1 MRNNIAEI
9 ITPDFSKR
17 LARPFLLSRVSA
29 GFPSPADDYIES
41 RIDLNRD
48 LILHPLATFYARIVG
63 DSMETLIKEGELL
76 VVDRMVETK
85 NNDIVFARLE
95 DDFCIKRL
103 RILDD
108 GSVWLYP
115 ENTSY
120 APLKIEME
128 MDFEVW
134 GKVLH
139 SIQSFW

>member
-1 MRNNIAEI
+1 MLNNIAEVF
-9 ITPDFSKR
+9 TPDFSRR
-17 LARPFLLSRVSA
+17 LARPFLSSRVAA

-48 LILHPLATFYARIVG
+48 LILHPLATFYARITG

-85 NNDIVFARLE
+85 NNDIVFARLD

-103 RILDD
+103 RIMDD
-108 GSVWLYP
+108 GSVWLYS

-120 APLKIEME
+120 APIKVEME
-128 MDFEVW
+128 TDFEVW

>member
-1 MRNNIAEI
+1 MRNNIAEVF
-9 ITPDFSKR
+9 TPDFSRR
-17 LARPFLLSRVSA
+17 LARPFLAARVSA

-48 LILHPLATFYARIVG
+48 LILHPLATFYARITG

-85 NNDIVFARLE
+85 NNDIVFARL
-95 DDFCIKRL
+95 DDEFCIKRL
-103 RILDD
+103 RIMDD
-108 GSVWLYP
+108 GSVWLYS

-120 APLKIEME
+120 TPIKIEME

>member
-1 MRNNIAEI
+1 MRNNVVEMFV
-9 ITPDFSKR
+9 PDFSRKVSR
-17 LARPFLLSRVSA
+17 PLLASRVSG
-29 GFPSPADDYIES
+29 GFPSPADDYIET

-48 LILHPLATFYARIVG
+48 LILHPFATFYARVIG
-63 DSMETLIKEGELL
+63 DSMETLIKEGALL

-85 NNDIVFARLE
+85 DRDIVFARIE

-103 RILDD
+103 RILEN

-120 APLKIEME
+120 EPIEIE
-128 MDFEVW
+128 LETDFEVW

-139 SIQSFW
+139 AIQSF

>member
-1 MRNNIAEI
+1 MLNNIAEVF
-9 ITPDFSKR
+9 TPDFSRR
-17 LARPFLLSRVSA
+17 LARPFLASRVSA
-29 GFPSPADDYIES
+29 GFPSPADDYVES

-48 LILHPLATFYARIVG
+48 LILHPLATFYARITG
-63 DSMETLIKEGELL
+63 NSMETLIKEGELL

-85 NNDIVFARLE
+85 NNDIVFARLD

-108 GSVWLYP
+108 GSVWLYS

-120 APLKIEME
+120 APIKIEME

>member
-1 MRNNIAEI
+1 MRNNVVEMFV
-9 ITPDFSKR
+9 PDFSRKISR
-17 LARPFLLSRVSA
+17 PLLASRVSG
-29 GFPSPADDYIES
+29 GFPSPADDYIET

-48 LILHPLATFYARIVG
+48 LILHPFATFYARVIG
-63 DSMETLIKEGELL
+63 DSMETLIKEGALL

-85 NNDIVFARLE
+85 DRDIVFARIE

-103 RILDD
+103 RILEN

-120 APLKIEME
+120 NPIEIE
-128 MDFEVW
+128 LETDFEVW

-139 SIQSFW
+139 AIQSF

>member
-1 MRNNIAEI
+1 MFVPN
-9 ITPDFSKR
+9 FSRKVSR
-17 LARPFLLSRVSA
+17 PLLASRVSG
-29 GFPSPADDYIES
+29 GFPSPADDYVET

-48 LILHPLATFYARIVG
+48 LILHPFATFYARVIG
-63 DSMETLIKEGELL
+63 DSMETLIKEGALL

-85 NNDIVFARLE
+85 DRDIVFARIE

-103 RILDD
+103 RILDN

-120 APLKIEME
+120 NPIEIE
-128 MDFEVW
+128 LETDFEVW

-139 SIQSFW
+139 AIQSF